1 MLYYS
6 IPIMNIQKYSE
17 KHIVIAGAGFAGIQ
31 TVLELLERDIHGSIT
46 LINNSPYFT
55 YYPGLHKILSDQNRG
70 ISQIALSDLFSD
82 RRVTIIV
89 DDIVGVDSVS
99 KTVTLKN
106 SAAVT
111 GDILVLALGGETEYY
126 NTPGLR
132 EHSYSMKS
140 YPDALHL
147 RRHIVEIFE
156 SYSTGEKTH
165 NIGSL
170 CINIVG
176 GGPLGVD
183 TAGELALWTNKLA
196 KLFRVPK
203 KLVSINLIDSSKRLL
218 PMLSESAAEKVLK
231 RLTNLGIRVMLEKR
245 IMNESGDGLCLSD
258 IKIDTD
264 TVIWTA
270 GVRANSLY
278 EKITGLIVVGNK
290 KRIQVDDFLCATPS
304 DDYHINDVYIAGDG
318 AEAAYSGL
326 AQTAIAHGEYIGKS
340 IIKKLQGVPVL
351 PYDHKSVAYHIGVG
365 HGWAVM
371 KLGRITLYGFFAHIM
386 RTFIDLRYFLSILSF
401 KKVWELYHKKKEL

>member
-1 MLYYS
+1 
-6 IPIMNIQKYSE
+6 MNIQKYPE
-17 KHIVIAGAGFAGIQ
+17 KHIVVAGAGFAGIQ
-31 TVLELLERDIHGSIT
+31 TVLELLERDINGTIT

-82 RRVTIIV
+82 KRVTIVV

-140 YPDALHL
+140 YADALYL
-147 RRHIVEIFE
+147 RKHIVEIFE
-156 SYSTGEKTH
+156 SHTNGNTDTDPS
-165 NIGSL
+165 SL

-183 TAGELALWTNKLA
+183 TAGELALWTTKLA
-196 KLFRVPK
+196 KLFRVSK
-203 KLVSINLIDSSKRLL
+203 KLITINLIDSGSRLL
-218 PMLSESAAEKVLK
+218 PMLSVSASDRVCR
-231 RLTNLGIRVMLEKR
+231 RLQQLGVKIMLEKR
-245 IMNESGDGLCLSD
+245 ITGETDEGLCLTDMNIES
-258 IKIDTD
+258 D

-326 AQTAIAHGEYIGKS
+326 AQTAIAHGQYIGTS

-371 KLGRITLYGFFAHIM
+371 KVGRVTLYGFFAHMM

-401 KKVWELYHKKKEL
+401 KKVWDLYRKKKEL

>member
-1 MLYYS
+1 
-6 IPIMNIQKYSE
+6 MNIQKYSE
-17 KHIVIAGAGFAGIQ
+17 KHIIIAGAGFAGIQ
-31 TVLELLERDIHGSIT
+31 TVLELLERDINGTIT

-82 RRVTIIV
+82 KRVTIVV

-106 SAAVT
+106 SAAVS

-140 YPDALHL
+140 YADALNL
-147 RRHIVEIFE
+147 RKHIVEIFE
-156 SYSTGEKTH
+156 SHTSSNTDTDPA
-165 NIGSL
+165 SL

-183 TAGELALWTNKLA
+183 TAGELSLWTTKLSR
-196 KLFRVPK
+196 LFRVPK
-203 KLVSINLIDSSKRLL
+203 KLITINLIDSGNRLL
-218 PMLSESAAEKVLK
+218 PMLSESASNRVRR
-231 RLTNLGIRVMLEKR
+231 RLEQLGVRVMLEKR
-245 IMNESGDGLCLSD
+245 ITGETDEGLCLTDVNIES
-258 IKIDTD
+258 D

-278 EKITGLIVVGNK
+278 EKITGLMVVGNK
-290 KRIQVDDFLCATPS
+290 KRIQVDDFLCATPAS
-304 DDYHINDVYIAGDG
+304 DFHITDVYIAGDG

-326 AQTAIAHGEYIGKS
+326 AQTAIAHGQYIGTS

-371 KLGRITLYGFFAHIM
+371 KVGRITLHGFFAHMM

-401 KKVWELYHKKKEL
+401 KKVWELYRKKKEL

>member
-1 MLYYS
+1 
-6 IPIMNIQKYSE
+6 MNIQKYPE
-17 KHIVIAGAGFAGIQ
+17 KHIVVAGAGFAGIQ
-31 TVLELLERDIHGSIT
+31 TVLELLERDINGTIT

-55 YYPGLHKILSDQNRG
+55 YYPGLHKILSDHTKG
-70 ISQIALSDLFSD
+70 ITQIPLSEVFSD
-82 RRVTIIV
+82 KRVTIVV

-140 YPDALHL
+140 YPDALRL
-147 RRHIVEIFE
+147 RKHIVELFE
-156 SYSTGEKTH
+156 THAAGEGD
-165 NIGSL
+165 NLPSL

-183 TAGELALWTNKLA
+183 TAGELALWTTKLSR
-196 KLFRVPK
+196 LFQVPK
-203 KLVSINLIDSSKRLL
+203 KLVTINLIDSGGRLL
-218 PMLSESAAEKVLK
+218 PMLSVSASDRVRRRLEQLGVKIMFEKHI
-231 RLTNLGIRVMLEKR
+231 TGETD
-245 IMNESGDGLCLSD
+245 EGLCLTDMNIES
-258 IKIDTD
+258 D

-278 EKITGLIVVGNK
+278 EKITGLLVVGSK
-290 KRIQVDDFLCATPS
+290 KRIQVDDFLCATPAN
-304 DDYHINDVYIAGDG
+304 DFHINDVYIAGDG

-326 AQTAIAHGEYIGKS
+326 AQTAITHGQYIGTS

-371 KLGRITLYGFFAHIM
+371 KVGRITLYGFFAHMM

-401 KKVWELYHKKKEL
+401 KKVWDLYRKKKEL